1 MPCDPRVD
9 VTERVTHLVYNRH
22 RGAVR
27 KFFLRSPQ
35 LLQPRPWDRQTDMTL
50 ASQKVARTQELI
62 DLIIKQVLALTS
74 DLARN
79 NELRSLMVVSRGF
92 SSVALDGLWE
102 KQTSLVPLFLT
113 LRPVARLFRLVRLC
127 RSV

>member
-1 MPCDPRVD
+1 
-9 VTERVTHLVYNRH
+9 
-22 RGAVR
+22 
-27 KFFLRSPQ
+27 
-35 LLQPRPWDRQTDMTL
+35 MTL

-79 NELRSLMVVSRGF
+79 NELRLLLIVSRGF
-92 SSVALDGLWE
+92 SSVALDALWE

-127 RSV
+127 MSA